1 MVVHGYMCRGEEC
14 CIVMMFYPFDI
25 RCLTPS
31 SHSPPPTPA
40 HPPIQREPPLQDAL
54 GAEGG
59 PKIVTEALARF
70 EDDTE
75 IQTVGCD
82 AVQSLCYSHTVNTAA
97 LQVRGEEGERETGG
111 LRGGAAAVLTNPPFT
126 NPSHV
131 LTMPAKR
138 DFSLHLNVHLYSFH
152 SNSVRFCHL
161 FCDLFCHLFYHG
173 RRRARSNLCSQ
184 RWHGTQTPPSCNDV
198 RCTHWRHCRMGMTRS
213 HDSS

>member
-25 RCLTPS
+25 RRLSPS
-31 SHSPPPTPA
+31 SHPPPPTPA

-152 SNSVRFCHL
+152 SNSLSVSVTSSATSSVTVGGGRDRTCVLSDGTAPRHHPAATMFAVRI
-161 FCDLFCHLFYHG
+161 G
-173 RRRARSNLCSQ
+173 NIVVWA
-184 RWHGTQTPPSCNDV
+184 
-198 RCTHWRHCRMGMTRS
+198 
-213 HDSS
+213 